1 MALFSRKN
9 RPNDDD
15 TVRLTSADHS
25 WWNNRSLLG
34 DDDLDDEVV
43 DAELLEPGGW
53 DGDGS
58 SDLADLADALEGLGY
73 GDAMDLL
80 SLPAP
85 GAPPAG
91 SDPDG
96 NDVHGPDRDWT
107 GEPAPGAEHV
117 DEAALFARD
126 GLPPEDRLVEL
137 LGTLGLEGDA
147 DWVDI
152 ARAHRRLAPPAGP
165 GRAELEN
172 EAQRRAAN
180 EAYACLRLFHH

>member
-25 WWNNRSLLG
+25 WWNNRSVLG
-34 DDDLDDEVV
+34 DDDLDDEIV
-43 DAELLEPGGW
+43 DAELLEPDGW

-58 SDLADLADALEGLGY
+58 SELTDLADALEGLGY
-73 GDAMDLL
+73 GNASDLL
-80 SLPAP
+80 SLPGPSAR
-85 GAPPAG
+85 
-91 SDPDG
+91 SDGGEPDG
-96 NDVHGPDRDWT
+96 NDPDGGARHWT
-107 GEPAPGAEHV
+107 GEPGEGAQHV
-117 DEAALFARD
+117 DEAALFSRD
-126 GLPPEDRLVEL
+126 GLPAEDRLVEL
-137 LGTLGLEGDA
+137 LGTLGLESDA

-152 ARAHRRLAPPAGP
+152 ARAHRRLAPPPAAG
-165 GRAELEN
+165 RTDVEN